1 MTTTTT
7 AARTASAA
15 IPFNERESLML
26 KKRVGSTDFIITV
39 RFNQSA
45 KETIEDKI
53 LKLIE
58 SEVRQSA

>member
-1 MTTTTT
+1 
-7 AARTASAA
+7 
-15 IPFNERESLML
+15 ML
-26 KKRVGSTDFIITV
+26 IRRVGSTDFIITV

-58 SEVRQSA
+58 SEVSHSA